1 MEIAV
6 CVCLVPDT
14 ASVIGFQDNRLDMTR
29 VSEVMNPYDEYALEE
44 ALRMR
49 EGAGGGVVRVFS
61 VVPSEKKELLR
72 KALAMGADRL
82 VIVDAPHALDPWQT
96 ASALRDAFLD
106 VYGDSMPEMVFCG
119 RRSTDFGS
127 GEVPGML
134 AALLGVPSVSAVVSL
149 EAVPD
154 GSFLLVREIEGGTE
168 QLRVAVPALL
178 STEKGLNIPRKTSMK
193 GVMEARKK
201 PVDILPDRA
210 LPAPRAALSAIRP
223 AVKRKPCH
231 MVEGVDELVRLLNR
245 TEGLF

>member
-14 ASVIGFQDNRLDMTR
+14 ASVIGFQDDRLDMTR

-61 VVPSEKKELLR
+61 VVPPEKKELLR

-82 VIVDAPHALDPWQT
+82 VIVPAPHALDPWQT
-96 ASALRDAFLD
+96 ASALRDAFLE

-149 EAVPD
+149 EPAPD
-154 GSFLLVREIEGGTE
+154 GSMCLVREIEGGTE
-168 QLRVAVPALL
+168 HLRVAAPALL

-201 PVDILPDRA
+201 PVDILA
-210 LPAPRAALSAIRP
+210 SSVLPAPRAALSLCRP
-223 AVKRKPCH
+223 AARRKPCH
-231 MVEGVDELVRLLNR
+231 MVEGVDELVGLLNR

>member
-14 ASVIGFQDNRLDMTR
+14 ASVIGFQDGRLDMTR

-49 EGAGGGVVRVFS
+49 EGPGGGVVRVFS
-61 VVPSEKKELLR
+61 VASPEKKELLR
-72 KALAMGADRL
+72 KSLAMGADRL
-82 VIVDAPHALDPWQT
+82 VIVEGPATPDPWQT
-96 ASALRDAFLD
+96 ASALRDAFAE
-106 VYGDSMPEMVFCG
+106 VYGDSMPDMVFCG

-134 AALLGVPSVSAVVSL
+134 AALLGMPSVSAVVSL
-149 EAVPD
+149 DVAPD
-154 GSFLLVREIEGGTE
+154 GSFLLVREIEGGAE
-168 QLRVAVPALL
+168 HMSVGMPVLF

-201 PVDILPDRA
+201 PVDILPQTETH
-210 LPAPRAALSAIRP
+210 APRAALSAIRP

-231 MVEGVDELVRLLNR
+231 MLDGVDELVRRLN
-245 TEGLF
+245 THEGLF